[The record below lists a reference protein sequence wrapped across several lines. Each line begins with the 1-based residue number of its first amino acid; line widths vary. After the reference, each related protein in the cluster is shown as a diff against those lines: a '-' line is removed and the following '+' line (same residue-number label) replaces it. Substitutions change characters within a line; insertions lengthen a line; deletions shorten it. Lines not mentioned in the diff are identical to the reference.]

1 MFSISLK
8 IGRYLR
14 KIFYPFH
21 RIRNIIEYFN
31 LAGISNSG
39 KELLLTLAILG
50 ELPLNYTIIPRI
62 ISSTLKTKMRSKANI
77 YEQIRVLSSKELIY
91 VDYSE
96 NTIKPTVKG
105 LIIAGKFIVLTRMIY
120 TVPMSITLLLMLTIF
135 RSLVPYT
142 LLYAASFIAIIHY
155 ICNMVILFIT
165 PSRWE
170 LNSRKINNLVRLVP
184 ETLPI
189 VLFFIVMQKHLL
201 SLCRIGMGMMQK

>member
-1 MFSISLK
+1 M
-8 IGRYLR
+8 
-14 KIFYPFH
+14 
-21 RIRNIIEYFN
+21 
-31 LAGISNSG
+31 
-39 KELLLTLAILG
+39 LTLAILG

-91 VDYSE
+91 VNYLE

-135 RSLVPYT
+135 RSLVPCT

-165 PSRWE
+165 PSRWK